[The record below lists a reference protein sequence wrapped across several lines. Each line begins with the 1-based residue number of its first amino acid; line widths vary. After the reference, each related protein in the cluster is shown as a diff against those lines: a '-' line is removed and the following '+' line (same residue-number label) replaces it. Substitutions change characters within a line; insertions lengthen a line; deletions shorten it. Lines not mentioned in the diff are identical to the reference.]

1 MSEQNGFS
9 HQDWNKIII
18 GGASKK
24 SNTTNVKPQI
34 TQEAKQLKSIENS
47 SEIGKLREI
56 NLGDR
61 QIMISMRAAKGLK
74 QDQVAQALSMPH
86 NLYKDIENG
95 KTVPS
100 QQQLNKINNY
110 LKTSIKLT

>member
-1 MSEQNGFS
+1 MSEQNGFN
-9 HQDWNKIII
+9 HQDWDKIII
-18 GGASKK
+18 NKTLKK
-24 SNTTNVKPQI
+24 NNKTNVKPQI

-47 SEIGKLREI
+47 SEIGKLRQIKLE
-56 NLGDR
+56 DR
-61 QIMISMRAAKGLK
+61 QIMISMRAAKGVK

-95 KTVPS
+95 KTIPT

-110 LKTSIKLT
+110 LKTNIKLT

>member
-9 HQDWNKIII
+9 HQDWDKIII
-18 GGASKK
+18 KGTPKK
-24 SNTTNVKPQI
+24 SHTTSIKPQI
-34 TQEAKQLKSIENS
+34 TQEAKHLKNIENS
-47 SEIGKLREI
+47 SEIGRLKEI
-56 NLGDR
+56 KINDR

-74 QDQVAQALSMPH
+74 QDQVAQALSIPH

-95 KTVPS
+95 KTIPT

-110 LKTSIKLT
+110 LKTNIKLT